1 MDSIDTLPHYLARA
15 AWHDRLGVQ
24 ISEADAPEAR
34 PSLYREERLS
44 SARYGGS
51 PRPGYPGGW
60 IEWEVEVDTSRL
72 GRPRA
77 RKEGPAWAWWVL
89 CRVCQPA
96 PEICRSAF
104 RWGDSDVCD
113 TPAQEA
119 RARARL
125 LDYFSRLERL
135 RLRLAALPPGGC
147 ALVPEDLA
155 PEVGALPVASVDPE
169 EGRKPSLPPLLLDLR
184 GADETTIDAIAAAWI
199 VREPDPDL
207 RPIGIVL
214 PSNRPDLADRARRFL
229 D

>member
-44 SARYGGS
+44 SARYGG
-51 PRPGYPGGW
+51 RPTPGSPGGW
-60 IEWEVEVDTSRL
+60 AIWDVEVDTARL

-77 RKEGPAWAWWVL
+77 RKPGADWQWWLL
-89 CRVCQPA
+89 CQTCQPA

-113 TPAQEA
+113 TPTQEA

-214 PSNRPDLADRARRFL
+214 PSNRPDLANRASRFL